1 MRLNFLNGFPQLART
16 SGVEAES
23 WIVKTCKKYESL
35 YLGSVIMNNE
45 TLRKAQQNRRMPG
58 INCVR
63 SRECRIWR
71 FRLSDFQIFV
81 QGSLLRNAFGADS
94 PLVSPVTLLLNVQL
108 QKTPHLDKTN
118 DDTEKQWSK
127 IYIILVENRS
137 LDTKETIQNET
148 T

>member
-71 FRLSDFQIFV
+71 FRLSDFQIFCE
-81 QGSLLRNAFGADS
+81 GACS
-94 PLVSPVTLLLNVQL
+94 GMHSGLTVCLFL
-108 QKTPHLDKTN
+108 QWHWCLMFSYKKLPTWTKRMMS
-118 DDTEKQWSK
+118 TEKKWSK
-127 IYIILVENRS
+127 IDIILAENRS